1 MLKIKQ
7 LPVLNDNYIYL
18 IVDKKTQITACVD
31 PALAEPVIEYL
42 NKENLSLNF
51 ILNTHH
57 HFDHVGANLE
67 LKKKYGCKIVGNK
80 KDSDRIPGI
89 DIKLNENDFFAIGQ
103 SKCKVIDVSGHTKG
117 HIAFY
122 FKEEDLIFCGDTLFS
137 LGCGRLFEG
146 TPAQMVKSLLKIRS
160 LPNNTKI
167 YCAHEYTLN
176 NANFALSLDPKNLK
190 LKEKIVEIK
199 KKRSKNIP
207 TVPCDLG
214 EEKDLNPF
222 LMFDNKKYLMRIG
235 LQNSTKEENFRI
247 IREMK
252 DNF

>member
-1 MLKIKQ
+1 
-7 LPVLNDNYIYL
+7 
-18 IVDKKTQITACVD
+18 
-31 PALAEPVIEYL
+31 
-42 NKENLSLNF
+42 
-51 ILNTHH
+51 
-57 HFDHVGANLE
+57 
-67 LKKKYGCKIVGNK
+67 
-80 KDSDRIPGI
+80 
-89 DIKLNENDFFAIGQ
+89 
-103 SKCKVIDVSGHTKG
+103 
-117 HIAFY
+117 
-122 FKEEDLIFCGDTLFS
+122 
-137 LGCGRLFEG
+137 
-146 TPAQMVKSLLKIRS
+146 MVKSLLKIRS

>member
-1 MLKIKQ
+1 M
-7 LPVLNDNYIYL
+7 
-18 IVDKKTQITACVD
+18 
-31 PALAEPVIEYL
+31 
-42 NKENLSLNF
+42 
-51 ILNTHH
+51 
-57 HFDHVGANLE
+57 
-67 LKKKYGCKIVGNK
+67 
-80 KDSDRIPGI
+80 
-89 DIKLNENDFFAIGQ
+89 NENDFFAIGQ

-199 KKRSKNIP
+199 EKRSKNIP
-207 TVPCDLG
+207 TVPCYLG

-247 IREMK
+247 IRGMK